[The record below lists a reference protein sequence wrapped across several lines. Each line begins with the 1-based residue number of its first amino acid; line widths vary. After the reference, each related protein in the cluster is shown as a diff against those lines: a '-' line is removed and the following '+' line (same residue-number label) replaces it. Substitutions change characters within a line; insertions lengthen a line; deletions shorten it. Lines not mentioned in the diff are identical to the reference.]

1 MKKQMNLFGAALLLL
16 CGSCADELPEPMH
29 RPRTVVHFAA
39 DWSDLASDLS
49 APASF
54 DLRVGDERY
63 TVEGAR
69 LDATLFSE
77 NDYTVVAATRAAGIT
92 LSGTSAFVATQDGF
106 LAPEPGMLAAAVV
119 DLTDLG
125 DVREVQCPLA
135 MKQRTFG
142 LRFSLQIGDAEIA
155 SASGTLT
162 NIAAGCDLRTGR
174 PLSAGDI
181 RIAFS
186 AAVVEEHPCLV
197 ADACILGVA
206 ADTRQV
212 LTLEAT
218 TAEGEKLLFESDMTD
233 LLAALESRDDKCTLT
248 LEADLRTSETT
259 GSVLDWTLVEGGKII
274 LK

>member
-1 MKKQMNLFGAALLLL
+1 MKREMNLFGAALLLL

-63 TVEGAR
+63 TVEDSR

-77 NDYTVVAATRAAGIT
+77 NDYTAVAATRAAGIT

-106 LAPEPGMLAAAVV
+106 LTPEPGMLAAAVV
-119 DLTDLG
+119 DLEQLG
-125 DVREVQCPLA
+125 EVREMQCALP

-142 LRFSLQIGDAEIA
+142 LRFSLQIDDTEIA
-155 SASGTLT
+155 AASGTLT
-162 NIAAGCDLRTGR
+162 NVVAGCDLRTGR

-186 AAVVEEHPCLV
+186 AAVEEEHPYLV
-197 ADACILGVA
+197 ADARILGVA
-206 ADTRQV
+206 ADARQV

-218 TAEGEKLLFESDMTD
+218 TADGEKLHFESDMTD

-248 LEADLRTSETT
+248 LDADLRTSETT
-259 GSVLDWTLVEGGKII
+259 GSVIDWTIVEGEKII
-274 LK
+274 L

>member
-1 MKKQMNLFGAALLLL
+1 MKREMNLFGAALLLL

-54 DLRVGDERY
+54 DLRAGDERY
-63 TVEGAR
+63 TVEGSR

-92 LSGTSAFVATQDGF
+92 LSGTSAFVATQEEF
-106 LAPEPGMLAAAVV
+106 LTPEPGMLAAAVV
-119 DLTDLG
+119 DLERLA
-125 DVREVQCPLA
+125 DVREMQCPLP

-142 LRFSLQIGDAEIA
+142 LRFSLRIDDREIA
-155 SASGTLT
+155 AASGILT
-162 NIAAGCDLRTGR
+162 NVAAGCDLRTGR

-186 AAVVEEHPCLV
+186 AAVEEKHPLLV

-206 ADTRQV
+206 ADARQL

-233 LLAALESRDDKCTLT
+233 LLAGLESRDDKCTLT

-259 GSVLDWTLVEGGKII
+259 GSVIDWTLVEGEKII
-274 LK
+274 L

>member
-1 MKKQMNLFGAALLLL
+1 MKREMNLFGAALLLL
-16 CGSCADELPEPMH
+16 CSSCADELPEPMH

-69 LDATLFSE
+69 FDATLFSE
-77 NDYTVVAATRAAGIT
+77 NDYTAVAATRAAGIT

-106 LAPEPGMLAAAVV
+106 LTPEPGMLAAAVV
-119 DLTDLG
+119 DLEQLG
-125 DVREVQCPLA
+125 EVREMQCMLL

-142 LRFSLQIGDAEIA
+142 LRFSLRIDDTEIA
-155 SASGTLT
+155 AASGTLT
-162 NIAAGCDLRTGR
+162 NVAAGCDLRTGR

-186 AAVVEEHPCLV
+186 AAVEEHPCLV

-206 ADTRQV
+206 EDARQV

-233 LLAALESRDDKCTLT
+233 LLAGLASRDDKCTLT

-259 GSVLDWTLVEGGKII
+259 GSVIDWTLVEGEKII
-274 LK
+274 L

>member
-1 MKKQMNLFGAALLLL
+1 MKKQMNIFGAVLLLL

-69 LDATLFSE
+69 FDATLFSE
-77 NDYTVVAATRAAGIT
+77 NDYTVVAATRAEGIT
-92 LSGTSAFVATQDGF
+92 LSGTSA
-106 LAPEPGMLAAAVV
+106 LAQKQEGLLSAELGVLAAAVV
-119 DLTDLG
+119 DLEQLG
-125 DVREVQCPLA
+125 EVREMQCALP

-142 LRFSLQIGDAEIA
+142 LHFSLRIDDTEFAA
-155 SASGTLT
+155 ASGTLT
-162 NIAAGCDLRTGR
+162 NVAAGCDLRTGA
-174 PLSAGDI
+174 PLSTGDI

-186 AAVVEEHPCLV
+186 AAVEEEHPYLV
-197 ADACILGVA
+197 ADARILGVA
-206 ADTRQV
+206 ADARQV

-218 TAEGEKLLFESDMTD
+218 TAEGETLLFESDMTE
-233 LLAALESRDDKCTLT
+233 LLAGFESRDDKCTLT
-248 LEADLRTSETT
+248 LEADLRIAETT
-259 GSVLDWTLVEGGKII
+259 GSVLDWTVVEGEKII

>member
-1 MKKQMNLFGAALLLL
+1 MKREMNLFGAALLLL
-16 CGSCADELPEPMH
+16 CSSCADELPEPMH

-69 LDATLFSE
+69 FDATLFSE
-77 NDYTVVAATRAAGIT
+77 NDYTAVAATRAAGIT
-92 LSGTSAFVATQDGF
+92 LSGTSAFVATQDGY
-106 LAPEPGMLAAAVV
+106 LIPEPGMLAAAVV
-119 DLTDLG
+119 DLERLG
-125 DVREVQCPLA
+125 EVRELQCTLP
-135 MKQRTFG
+135 MKQRTFR
-142 LRFSLQIGDAEIA
+142 LRFSLQIDDTEIA
-155 SASGTLT
+155 AASGTLT
-162 NIAAGCDLRTGR
+162 NVAAGCDLRTGR
-174 PLSAGDI
+174 SLKAGDI

-186 AAVVEEHPCLV
+186 AAVEKEHPCLV
-197 ADACILGVA
+197 ADARILGVVENV
-206 ADTRQV
+206 RQV

-218 TAEGEKLLFESDMTD
+218 TAEDEKFLLESDMTD

-259 GSVLDWTLVEGGKII
+259 GSVIDWIIVEGEKII
-274 LK
+274 L